1 MATISM
7 SNPLPPPSVS
17 KVVRRDPEQAAAR
30 APAQVVSAE
39 SNAPAKQKP
48 EGVSS
53 SESNFNDLQQ
63 LTEQAFADE
72 NLRLSISYEKSIG
85 RFVYRGVDRQTG
97 EVVREYPPE
106 EVIERIAHL
115 REIAGIAIDRRL

>member
-1 MATISM
+1 MAAISM

-17 KVVRRDPEQAAAR
+17 KVARREVEKVAET
-30 APAQVVSAE
+30 SAIKVTSVE
-39 SNAPAKQKP
+39 SNAPEKQKL

-53 SESNFNDLQQ
+53 SKLNELQQ
-63 LTEQAFADE
+63 LTEQAFASDD
-72 NLRLSISYEKSIG
+72 LRLSISFEKSIG
-85 RFVYRGVDRQTG
+85 RFVYRGVDRETG

-115 REIAGIAIDRRL
+115 REIAGIAVDRKM

>member
-1 MATISM
+1 MAAISM

-17 KVVRRDPEQAAAR
+17 KVARREVEKVAET
-30 APAQVVSAE
+30 SAIKVTSVE
-39 SNAPAKQKP
+39 SNAPEKQKL

-53 SESNFNDLQQ
+53 SKLNELQQ
-63 LTEQAFADE
+63 LTEQAFASDD
-72 NLRLSISYEKSIG
+72 LRLSISFEKSIG

-106 EVIERIAHL
+106 EVIKRIAHL
-115 REIAGIAIDRRL
+115 REIAGITIDRRL